1 MRTAIKVNP
10 VQHKLY
16 IEFEM
21 FDDTGK
27 IGSIDI
33 DIPTILNSR
42 GVNYKELFVG
52 KTLQQAQEIADMPME
67 NLKHLKEE
75 YDG

>member
-1 MRTAIKVNP
+1 MRVANRVNP
-10 VQHKLY
+10 IQHKLY

-21 FDDTGK
+21 FDDNGK

-33 DIPTILNSR
+33 DIPTIMNSR

-52 KTLQQAQEIADMPME
+52 KTLQQAQEIADMPLE
-67 NLKHLKEE
+67 NLKHIKDE
-75 YDG
+75 YE